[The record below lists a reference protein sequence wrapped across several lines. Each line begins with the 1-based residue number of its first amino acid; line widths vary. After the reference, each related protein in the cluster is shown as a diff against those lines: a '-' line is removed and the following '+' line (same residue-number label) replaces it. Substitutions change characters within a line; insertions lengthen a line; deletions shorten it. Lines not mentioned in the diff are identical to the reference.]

1 MLIEQIW
8 TGNSYRNFNYLV
20 ACPDTF
26 EALAIDPLDH
36 VKCLAVA
43 KEKGW
48 TIKAVVNTHEHGDH
62 IAGNRP
68 MIEATG
74 AKLLAHY
81 NAGHS
86 IPGVDIHLHAD
97 DIVNV
102 GTSVELK
109 VLDTP
114 GHTMT
119 HICLLSQT
127 ETPALFCGD
136 TLFNAGV
143 GNCHNGG
150 HPEELYFTFSKQI
163 ALLDNDTQIYPGHE
177 YIAHNLAFTL
187 SREPD
192 NQFAKELLD
201 EVGDQNPDDA
211 FITTLAIEKQVN
223 TFFRLSNPTIISMLQ
238 HEFPDFPKD
247 PDQKTVFLK
256 LRALRNEW

>member
-20 ACPDTF
+20 ACPDTH

-36 VKCLAVA
+36 AKCLAVA

-68 MIEATG
+68 IIEATG
-74 AKLLAHY
+74 ATLLAHH
-81 NAGHS
+81 NAGDS
-86 IPGVDIHLHAD
+86 ITGVDVYLREGD
-97 DIVNV
+97 SVNV
-102 GTSVELK
+102 GSSVELT

-119 HICLLSQT
+119 HVCLLSKT
-127 ETPALFCGD
+127 DVPALFCGD

-150 HPEELYFTFSKQI
+150 HPEALFYTFSQQL
-163 ALLDNDTQIYPGHE
+163 ALLDDQTRIYPGHE

-187 SREPD
+187 SKEPD
-192 NQFAKELLD
+192 NQHAKSLL
-201 EVGDQNPDDA
+201 EQVKDQDPNDA

-223 TFFRLSNPTIISMLQ
+223 AFFRLSNPTIIAMLQ
-238 HEFPDFPKD
+238 HEDPDFPKD
-247 PDQKTVFLK
+247 PDPKTVFLK
-256 LRALRNEW
+256 LRALRNAW